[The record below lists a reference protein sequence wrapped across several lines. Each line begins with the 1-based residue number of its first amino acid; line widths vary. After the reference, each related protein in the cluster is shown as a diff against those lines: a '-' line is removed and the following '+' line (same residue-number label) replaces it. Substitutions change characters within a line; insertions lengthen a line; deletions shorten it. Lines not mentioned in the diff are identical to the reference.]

1 MPDPHTVTV
10 EIDGRTLKL
19 TNLDKVLYPG
29 SNTTKAEVAQY
40 YAAIAPVLL
49 PQLQNRPLT
58 RLRFP
63 HGTAG
68 ESFFE
73 KNTPK
78 GAPGWLRRVTL
89 VSPHSRRADELVTYP
104 LVDDVAALTW
114 LANLAALE
122 LHVPQWRVTGDDE
135 SGGGSPQA
143 PDRLVVDL
151 DPGAPA
157 GLGECAQVALLVRE
171 ALLREGISRIVP
183 VTSGSKGLQLY
194 GALDG
199 SRTSAEVRELAKTIA
214 GELSTQRPELVLATM
229 TRARRTGKVLFDWS
243 QNTHA
248 KTTICPYSL
257 RGKRNEPFVA
267 APRSWEEIEAGAVG
281 AEPLTQLAPFEVLDR
296 VESDGDLMT
305 ALLD

>member
-1 MPDPHTVTV
+1 M
-10 EIDGRTLKL
+10 LKL

-29 SNTTKAEVAQY
+29 SSTSKAEVAQY

-49 PQLQNRPLT
+49 PQLRDRPLT

-63 HGTAG
+63 NGTSG

-73 KNTPK
+73 KNVPK
-78 GAPGWLRRVTL
+78 GAPSWLRRVTL

-104 LVDDVAALTW
+104 LVDEVAALAW

-122 LHVPQWRVTGDDE
+122 LHVPQWRVSGDDE
-135 SGGGSPQA
+135 CGDGHASP

-157 GLGECAQVALLVRE
+157 GLSECAQVALLVRDVLVE
-171 ALLREGISRIVP
+171 RGISRVVP

-199 SRTSAEVRELAKTIA
+199 SRSCEQVRELAKSIA
-214 GELSTQRPELVLATM
+214 TTLAAQRPHLVLATM
-229 TRARRTGKVLFDWS
+229 TRSRRAGKILFDWS
-243 QNTHA
+243 QNAPA

-257 RGKRNEPFVA
+257 RGKKAEPFVA
-267 APRSWEEIEAGAVG
+267 APRLWSEIEAGA
-281 AEPLTQLAPFEVLDR
+281 AKKESLTQLAPFEVLDR
-296 VESDGDLMT
+296 VEADGDLMSELT
-305 ALLD
+305 S